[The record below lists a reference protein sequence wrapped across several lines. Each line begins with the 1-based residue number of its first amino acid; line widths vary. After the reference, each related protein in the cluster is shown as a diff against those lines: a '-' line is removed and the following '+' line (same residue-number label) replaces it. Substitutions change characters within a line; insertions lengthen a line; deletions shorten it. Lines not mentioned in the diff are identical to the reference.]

1 MRDTRVLNARQAI
14 YFGETHRFR
23 STYLGYFMLIFNCGF
38 NLLEELTFAA
48 LVFLDSLKTLF
59 VL

>member
-1 MRDTRVLNARQAI
+1 MRDTRVLNARQA
-14 YFGETHRFR
+14 GETHRFR